1 MLRSFS
7 EMPCFT
13 RIHLLAFTPL
23 GAKVSPL
30 LLSEHFYLTSR
41 VLIALRRVTSMKVTW
56 EFAGLGFCLA
66 FMFPVQGFEETALH
80 FLSYGW

>member
-13 RIHLLAFTPL
+13 HIHLLAFTPL

-41 VLIALRRVTSMKVTW
+41 VLIALRRVTSMKVTCW
-56 EFAGLGFCLA
+56 LGLLLS
-66 FMFPVQGFEETALH
+66 LH
-80 FLSYGW
+80 VPSSGI